1 MSKDIFSQ
9 VYAGSAWIG
18 ASQADYYA
26 GLVGTDEGGKPSYAI
41 YEKYNGKLRR
51 YSDTTYETLEEALRH
66 AYEVVAA
73 KNYD

>member
-1 MSKDIFSQ
+1 MSKDIFTQ

-26 GLVGTDEGGKPSYAI
+26 GYTGKNSKNEPLFAV